1 MALITII
8 YTYIYQYMYTI
19 YIHIY
24 MIKYITHKRGVG
36 WSDIAYLAIAKKDFA
51 LGS

>member
-1 MALITII
+1 
-8 YTYIYQYMYTI
+8 
-19 YIHIY
+19 
-24 MIKYITHKRGVG
+24 MIKYITHKRGG